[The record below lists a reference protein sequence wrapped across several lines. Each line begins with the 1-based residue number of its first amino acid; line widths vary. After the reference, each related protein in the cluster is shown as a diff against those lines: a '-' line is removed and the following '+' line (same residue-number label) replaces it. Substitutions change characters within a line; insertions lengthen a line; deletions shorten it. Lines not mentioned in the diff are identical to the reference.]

1 MSRNKGKAPKIQTG
15 GYQSSDDYEMNFSQL
30 KPSSSNSR
38 SNTQLPTSP
47 IETTNTFNPL
57 STQPNRPAF
66 PYSQALQ
73 NQTKTQKSNE
83 ALVQNTSPCPG
94 YFIKNSFEPL
104 ILTKYRTTPFI
115 HEFRVN
121 NSKIFAQ
128 GIHWFS
134 VNISK
139 NQRFYEFILVDSG
152 SADIKHNRNS
162 EGKITYSKLIINK
175 VNSSDDW
182 IEPFA
187 ERDFSK
193 RFVPQTYSY
202 QDYKNAWSRA
212 LLLEDFDHSWFVT
225 FKSNCPQ
232 RFPIWF
238 YQWWYLFGP
247 VQDIYPPICTKGFE
261 TFVSQT
267 KGELYQKP
275 LLFHTEFKIPWIVCW
290 SYNLRQ
296 ILPQPY
302 PLSLI
307 REFKVKW
314 WNKFDPIICSPDSV
328 QSFLQGGRKLE
339 HAVKDFNRS
348 YTQTSPSSSKARPPR
363 HSRPASANHSPED
376 RKSAMKN
383 MVKDPIFKN
392 ELLQIIRQEKDNDV
406 SSASSSSFS
415 DSIHI
420 DDDHVC
426 GGPCSQDPFDFD

>member
-30 KPSSSNSR
+30 KPSSSN
-38 SNTQLPTSP
+38 TQKPTSP
-47 IETTNTFNPL
+47 IETSNSFNPL

-73 NQTKTQKSNE
+73 NQTKAQKSNE
-83 ALVQNTSPCPG
+83 ALVQNTSPSPG

-104 ILTKYRTTPFI
+104 TLTKYRTTPSV

-128 GIHWFS
+128 
-134 VNISK
+134 
-139 NQRFYEFILVDSG
+139 
-152 SADIKHNRNS
+152 
-162 EGKITYSKLIINK
+162 GKITYSKLIINK

-187 ERDFSK
+187 EKDFSK

-238 YQWWYLFGP
+238 YQWMYLFGP

-275 LLFHTEFKIPWIVCW
+275 LLFHSEFKIPWIVCW

-339 HAVKDFNRS
+339 RAVRDFNKPFAQAS
-348 YTQTSPSSSKARPPR
+348 SSSSKARPPR
-363 HSRPASANHSPED
+363 HSRPSSTHHSPEE
-376 RKSAMKN
+376 RKSAMKH
-383 MVKDPIFKN
+383 MVKDPIFRN
-392 ELLQIIRQEKDNDV
+392 ELLQIIRQEKDKEDDE

-426 GGPCSQDPFDFD
+426 GGPCSQDPFD